1 MEFAIVILIIIFVLT
16 YRGAINSEKLYQDNK
31 ALFAIIKEKDYDF
44 LVKAKYGS
52 DVDPDLFFEK
62 RIKCIIVEIIIVF
75 AILLFN
81 FTWINLVV
89 GLVILV
95 VLYRNQYSNLKGY
108 YKKNLTAI
116 DQNLPYYLKSI
127 EILAQHYTI
136 PVAISKSI
144 ETAPDMFKEGLIEMV
159 KKIDAGDS
167 SIEPYLEFANKYP
180 VGDSLRMMRLL
191 YRLSIGAQ
199 ENKQEQLSVF
209 SKSVSSLQNKAREQ
223 KYQARL
229 NKMEKKTMTMLLVT
243 GGGTMMVLFFAMV
256 MMMMDWM

>member
-1 MEFAIVILIIIFVLT
+1 MEFAIVILIVLFILS
-16 YRGAINSEKLYQDNK
+16 YGGAFSTKKLYEDNK
-31 ALFAIIKEKDYDF
+31 ELFNMIKEKDYDF
-44 LVKAKYGS
+44 LVKAKYGNN
-52 DVDPDLFFEK
+52 VDPNLFFEK
-62 RIKCIIVEIIIVF
+62 RIKQFIFAVVAAV

-81 FTWINLVV
+81 FSWINL
-89 GLVILV
+89 ILASMIV
-95 VLYRNQYSNLKGY
+95 FFLYRNQYSTLKAF

-136 PVAISKSI
+136 PVAISRSI
-144 ETAPDMFKEGLIEMV
+144 ETAPEMFKEGLTEMV
-159 KKIDAGDS
+159 KQIDSGDS
-167 SIEPYLEFANKYP
+167 SINPYLEFANKYP

-223 KYQARL
+223 KYAARL

-243 GGGTMMVLFFAMV
+243 GGGTMLVLFFAM
-256 MMMMDWM
+256 MMMMLNWG